1 MWKLIA
7 GIKRLIES
15 KRMYFPKRFKKKKK
29 GGGGGGREE
38 GKKGGEIECDM
49 TSLFVQRN
57 IFAGQKIYHHNLST
71 IFGIVALLP
80 QSSDS

>member
-29 GGGGGGREE
+29 KEVGE
-38 GKKGGEIECDM
+38 GICLRKRFHPGKVTPSFAINLLELIEDEDPW
-49 TSLFVQRN
+49 LRD
-57 IFAGQKIYHHNLST
+57 QKLIPT
-71 IFGIVALLP
+71 
-80 QSSDS
+80 